1 MEYIRRA
8 ITDAILEASQYYS
21 VLTITGPRQVGKTT
35 LCRNLFAD
43 YEYINLEHVATRN
56 VIEQDVEA
64 FFRTHSNKMI
74 IDEVHHLPELLSY
87 IQVLVDEGTSRK
99 FVLTGSSNFSL
110 LQQISQSLAGRTAL
124 FTLMPFSLLELSAES
139 KQDTNELLFK
149 GLYPTIFSKK
159 MPAHMMYRDYYT
171 TYVERDVHQLL
182 RVKNM
187 QAFQTFIRLCA
198 GRVGSEC
205 NFSSLASE
213 VGVSSPTIN
222 EWISILQASYILW
235 KLPPFY
241 ANISKRLV
249 KTPKLYFYDTGLL
262 CYLLGIENAKQLQT
276 HPLRGSIFENMVVV
290 ELLKSRYNAGKDSN
304 LFYYRENKGNE
315 VDVIALE
322 GEQMR
327 LYEIKSSQTFT
338 KDFMKGIRYV
348 EGIFGEKIVQSCV
361 VYDGEQEVFASRHG
375 IVNFRSLSTQMPMDT
390 PNLGK

>member
-159 MPAHMMYRDYYT
+159 MPAHMMYSDYYT

-182 RVKNM
+182 RVTNM
-187 QAFQTFIRLCA
+187 QAFQTFIRVCA
-198 GRVGSEC
+198 GSVGREC
-205 NFSSLASE
+205 NCSSMGNE
-213 VGVSSPTIN
+213 VGGSSPAIN
-222 EWISILQASYILW
+222 AWFSILQASYIFC
-235 KLPPFY
+235 K
-241 ANISKRLV
+241 
-249 KTPKLYFYDTGLL
+249 
-262 CYLLGIENAKQLQT
+262 
-276 HPLRGSIFENMVVV
+276 
-290 ELLKSRYNAGKDSN
+290 
-304 LFYYRENKGNE
+304 
-315 VDVIALE
+315 
-322 GEQMR
+322 
-327 LYEIKSSQTFT
+327 
-338 KDFMKGIRYV
+338 
-348 EGIFGEKIVQSCV
+348 
-361 VYDGEQEVFASRHG
+361 
-375 IVNFRSLSTQMPMDT
+375 
-390 PNLGK
+390 